1 MIPVDLNVLAS
12 FTLAAFAVVMSPGPD
27 TVLILRHTLVS
38 GRGAGLAAV
47 AGVQVGLLGH
57 TILAVAGISVLI
69 AASPVTFKAVT
80 IAGAAYLAWL
90 GVSAIRGA
98 GALTLEVAGAE
109 SGLLKA
115 GREAVLTNL
124 FNPKV
129 IVLFLA
135 LFPNFVDTD
144 RGNET
149 AQLLTLS
156 ATLIVINTLWQ
167 APIALA
173 ADVVRR
179 WLSSDAVRRRVS
191 VSSGLIFIGF
201 AIGILM
207 QHLV

>member
-1 MIPVDLNVLAS
+1 
-12 FTLAAFAVVMSPGPD
+12 
-27 TVLILRHTLVS
+27 
-38 GRGAGLAAV
+38 
-47 AGVQVGLLGH
+47 
-57 TILAVAGISVLI
+57 
-69 AASPVTFKAVT
+69 
-80 IAGAAYLAWL
+80 
-90 GVSAIRGA
+90 
-98 GALTLEVAGAE
+98 
-109 SGLLKA
+109 
-115 GREAVLTNL
+115 
-124 FNPKV
+124 V

-179 WLSSDAVRRRVS
+179 WLSSDAVRRRVT
-191 VSSGLIFIGF
+191 VSSSLIFIGF